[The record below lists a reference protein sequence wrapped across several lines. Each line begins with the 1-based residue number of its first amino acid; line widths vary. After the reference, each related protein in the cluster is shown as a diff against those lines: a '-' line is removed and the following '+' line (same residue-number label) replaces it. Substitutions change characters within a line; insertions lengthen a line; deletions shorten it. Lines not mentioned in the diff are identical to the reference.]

1 MKKLLLILF
10 VCSATVAAAQEEK
23 GMKFEHGTTWAQI
36 KAKAKA
42 ENKYIFMD
50 AFTTWCGPCR
60 MMAAEIFPLQNV
72 GEFFNANYINVKV
85 QLDTTKKDNEE
96 VKKWYADAHAIMK
109 DYKVNVFPTYL
120 FFSPDGQLVHRA
132 VGSSDAAT
140 FIAKAKDALQADK
153 QYYTLKKAYES
164 GKREPEF
171 LLSLSKAAQAA
182 YDRDFAPIVISQ
194 YLATQKDLLTSENI
208 KLLASSTTRI
218 SDPGFAIFRNNA
230 EKADAVLYKGASA
243 AIVKGIVSRELLGPF
258 MNSKADVDWAKVE
271 TKLNENYA
279 DIKDDILY
287 PAKANYYRKNENW
300 PKFSQTVSEYVN
312 KVGVKVGSGALN
324 SYAWEIFQKCDDMAC
339 VQAALSWSKLSL
351 ESIKDPSLMDT
362 YANLLYKSGKKE
374 EAIKV
379 QEEAV
384 KLSKDPAELQATL
397 DKMKKGEQTW

>member
-1 MKKLLLILF
+1 MKKLLLIVF
-10 VCSATVAAAQEEK
+10 VCSATLAVAQEQK

-60 MMAAEIFPLQNV
+60 LMAAEIFPLQDV
-72 GEFFNANYINVKV
+72 GDFFNANYINVKV

-109 DYKVNVFPTYL
+109 DYQVNVFPTYL

-132 VGSSDAAT
+132 VGSSPAAV
-140 FIAKAKDALQADK
+140 FIDKGKDALQPDK
-153 QYYTLKKAYES
+153 QYYTLKRSYDA
-164 GKREPEF
+164 GKRDPEF

-182 YDRDFAPIVISQ
+182 YDRDFAPVVISQ
-194 YLATQKDLLTSENI
+194 YLATQKDLLTTENI
-208 KLLASSTTRI
+208 KLLAASTSKI

-230 EKADAVLYKGASA
+230 EKADAALYKGASA
-243 AIVKGIVSRELLGPF
+243 AIVKSVVSRDLLAPLL
-258 MNSKADVDWAKVE
+258 NSKTEVDWQKIESA
-271 TKLNENYA
+271 LNSRFA
-279 DIKDDILY
+279 DIKDDLLY

-300 PKFSQTVSEYVN
+300 PKFSETVSEYVN
-312 KVGVKVGSGALN
+312 KVGVKVGSSALN

-351 ESIKDPSLMDT
+351 EGIKDPSLMDT

-397 DKMKKGEQTW
+397 DKMKKGEPTW